1 MGDKMLLTLT
11 SMDKKKESSTPPI
24 EKVEKDL
31 KIETKKKFK
40 GHLMDVLKKPVR
52 KKD

>member
-1 MGDKMLLTLT
+1 
-11 SMDKKKESSTPPI
+11 MDKKKDHSTPLI
-24 EKVEKDL
+24 DKVNKDL

-52 KKD
+52 KKN